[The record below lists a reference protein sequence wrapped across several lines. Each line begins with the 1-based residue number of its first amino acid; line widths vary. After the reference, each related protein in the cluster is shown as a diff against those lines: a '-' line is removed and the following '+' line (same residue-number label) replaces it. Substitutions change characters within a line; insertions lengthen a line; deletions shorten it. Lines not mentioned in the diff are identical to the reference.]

1 MNTTCGVFAGCWARA
16 AKGDTAAAPHMSV
29 MNSRRLM
36 VTPTAQDNGIAATD
50 TSTLKPGCLMSASA
64 AATVPSRS
72 CSSSDARRPKFRELI
87 RPRRNSP
94 SRAPGPRRVAQRFTR
109 ATPLRFR
116 FPRTGSM
123 PLSWRW

>member
-50 TSTLKPGCLMSASA
+50 TSTSKPGCLG
-64 AATVPSRS
+64 VNRY
-72 CSSSDARRPKFRELI
+72 
-87 RPRRNSP
+87 RNKLP
-94 SRAPGPRRVAQRFTR
+94 PAC
-109 ATPLRFR
+109 
-116 FPRTGSM
+116 
-123 PLSWRW
+123 PLSLR